1 MAVASEGDFFG
12 EEVAN
17 GKDGKEVDA
26 VENDG
31 HGLGKGFFFASKGS
45 CLRSLELSI
54 FWGRDS
60 EGSGYARSIMSDFL
74 LKHHMEG

>member
-31 HGLGKGFFFASKGS
+31 HGPGKGIFLFEGKLFEVFGVVNFF
-45 CLRSLELSI
+45 
-54 FWGRDS
+54 
-60 EGSGYARSIMSDFL
+60 
-74 LKHHMEG
+74 